1 MEKFNI
7 LLLDTKA
14 RNPNHYI
21 CIALRY
27 ALASLPNV
35 AKVVH
40 AEAFDAIKRAEEEQ
54 CNLFVAF
61 DGEELDYPLC
71 HKLAELCG
79 ASVLWVTEDP
89 YEISKNQANAGIFDL
104 VFTNDSGSVTFY
116 GEKGRHLPLAGCDRL
131 HYLPFIEDIG
141 KLRYDVFFGGTAWPN
156 RVELIADFLR
166 EDQAQQ
172 HKLKLALPS
181 NEHLPAVNLPLPR
194 SAINWRMSVLDF
206 SRFANLSLATLVL
219 PRVFSASG
227 NKDFAETP
235 PPRLF
240 EAALA
245 GTVQLVQ
252 SNLAQAKDYFVPGKE
267 FLYFD
272 DAKHLSSLLAQLK
285 NNPVLRQEIAL
296 SAQAR
301 AHEAHLYKH
310 RAAYLLGELEK
321 CLAQKARQSLH
332 AVTESARPA
341 ILMVTHNLLGMG
353 HFGGVEVYL
362 ASLQDALKEKYDIY
376 YYSPGEDAAC
386 SARLSK
392 PNGEILEEFSFG
404 RIWSPMLLA
413 CDERENAFGQ
423 ILIKYGISL
432 VHFHHLI
439 NHVPAMIEV
448 ARFRGAKVAFT
459 FHDYYAVCKKFTL
472 IDFRGNY
479 CHPEKIPAAH
489 CDICLGASSGI
500 RPGGQASRRAFFD
513 RVLNSVDFP
522 IFNTEGARGVCAS
535 IFPSLAKNPNA
546 KIIPVPSKKKDGKSE
561 RAKFKAGDT
570 LNVAVLGNFTRYKG
584 ADVIARAMAY
594 LRFANIVFYVF
605 GRVDRD
611 FELISDPK
619 AFPNVRVVG
628 EYSPG
633 ELPVQLDLCHV
644 SLHVSIWPETYC
656 LTLSEAWDAGL
667 VPVVTDI
674 GALGERVLDG
684 VNGYKIQPQSE
695 GELIRLLLQI
705 CDLPEMLD
713 IDLME
718 AVELPISRLAP
729 HLKALDDVYGLARPS
744 GGAAPRS
751 GTPLQSNIYYL
762 NRPWNKLVWG
772 ESEHQPV
779 MPVAIQS
786 VLSPGI
792 RPSYFVIAA
801 RYYQAHGL
809 LRTLR
814 RSIHFLKA
822 RMR

>member
-40 AEAFDAIKRAEEEQ
+40 AEAFDAIKRAEDEQ

-71 HKLAELCG
+71 QKLAEFCG

-104 VFTNDSGSVTFY
+104 VFTNDSGSVAFY
-116 GEKGRHLPLAGCDRL
+116 GEKGRHLPLAGCDSL

-166 EDQAQQ
+166 EDQTQQ

-252 SNLAQAKDYFVPGKE
+252 SNLVQAKDFFVPGKE

-272 DAKHLSSLLAQLK
+272 DAKHLSSLVTQLK
-285 NNPVLRQEIAL
+285 QNPLQRQELAL
-296 SAQAR
+296 AAQRR
-301 AHEAHLYKH
+301 AQEAHLYKH

-321 CLAQKARQSLH
+321 YLAQKIPQVRSGGSKA
-332 AVTESARPA
+332 ARPA

-376 YYSPGEDAAC
+376 YYSPGEDAAS

-392 PNGEILEEFSFG
+392 ASGEILEEFSFA
-404 RIWSPMLLA
+404 RTWSPMLLT
-413 CDERENAFGQ
+413 CDERENVFGQ
-423 ILIKYGISL
+423 ILVKYGISL

-439 NHVPAMIEV
+439 NHVPAMIEI

-459 FHDYYAVCKKFTL
+459 FHDYYAICKKFTL

-479 CHPEKIPAAH
+479 CHPEKIPSAH

-513 RVLNSVDFP
+513 RVLDSVDFP
-522 IFNTEGARGVCAS
+522 IFNTTGSQRLCAS

-546 KIIPVPSKKKDGKSE
+546 KVIPVPSAKKEGG
-561 RAKFKAGDT
+561 AKKARFKAGST

-584 ADVIARAMAY
+584 ADVIAKAMAY

-611 FELISDPK
+611 FALISDQK
-619 AFPNVRVVG
+619 GFPNVRVVG

-633 ELPVQLDLCHV
+633 ELPAQLELCHV
-644 SLHVSIWPETYC
+644 SLHTSIWPETYC

-667 VPVVTDI
+667 VPIVTDI
-674 GALGERVLDG
+674 GALGERVIDG
-684 VNGYKIQPQSE
+684 VSGYKISPQSE
-695 GELIRLLLQI
+695 GELIRLLLQM

-713 IDLME
+713 LSLAAPE
-718 AVELPISRLAP
+718 ELPISRLVP
-729 HLKALDDVYGLARPS
+729 HVNALDEIY
-744 GGAAPRS
+744 GAARSVGDLAPRRVDS
-751 GTPLQSNIYYL
+751 LPSNIYYL

-772 ESEHQPV
+772 EPENQPA

-786 VLSPGI
+786 VLSPGV
-792 RPSYFVIAA
+792 RPSYFSIAM

-822 RMR
+822 RIR